1 MAERAEVSIST
12 PDDDAAPSTVTRP
25 ERAQRPRPA
34 RTTQPRPI
42 PSVLLG
48 RYEVIEELGQGGMGI
63 VYRARDTQ
71 LGRDVAVKLVVT
83 SNDPG
88 DTLAARLLREAQ
100 ALAQLSHP
108 NVVAVY
114 DVGRSDGGVF
124 VAMELVH
131 GVAGDEWLRTKRPWR
146 EAVRVFC
153 DAARGLAAAH
163 AGGLVHRDFKPANLI
178 IGADG
183 RVRVLDFGLA
193 RTALVTAGGGD
204 VAVEGEYD
212 SGERDR
218 SIPSQHTPSQHT
230 PSLLDIDLT
239 QAGALVGTPPYMA
252 PEQHLGQGCDAR
264 SDQFSFCVSLYRALY
279 GTRPFDGKM
288 YSELKANIVGGRVK
302 PPPADTDVP
311 AWVRDVVLRGLA
323 VDPARRWPSMDALIA
338 ALSADPAV
346 RRRKLAL
353 AALGVVA
360 LGGAG
365 VALWLSRTDPA
376 DACRV
381 DDRELA
387 GTWDGARKGAVRAA
401 FAATGKPFAGDALA
415 AVTRALD
422 GYTTRWRAMRTEACL
437 ATRVHGTQSEDLLDL
452 RMECLQ
458 RRLDDV
464 RALVDVFVTADGEVV
479 SRAAAAAS
487 RIPALDA
494 CADAEALRAPVRPPT
509 DARVADQVE
518 VAQRAL
524 ASVHALWGAG
534 RYTDASAQLAPVI
547 AQARTLGYR
556 PLEGEALLL
565 QARLADDT
573 GDYQSA
579 AKLYKEAAIAAEAGR
594 DDNTAA
600 LARNGLVWVVGQR
613 LGRYDEARE
622 LALDA
627 AAKVERL
634 GHPEL
639 VQADLDQKVAA
650 LLLAQGDYTE
660 AEARSRRVL
669 ATREKLLAP
678 DDPAIAT
685 ALGDIGDVLVQTTRY
700 ADAVGFYERA
710 LAVAERA
717 VGPDHSMCGSLRTNL
732 GSALRSLG
740 KPADALAQYET
751 ARSITERAL
760 GADHPQLA
768 TLAIDIGAAEL
779 DLGHLDEARAQ
790 FEHAREVWTRVL
802 GADHPN
808 VGTTHYRLGEIALKQ
823 GQLADAM
830 ASFQRALE
838 IWQAKLGADHPSL
851 AAALAGLGQTE
862 LAQHHPTAALGH
874 YTRALALLEKAL
886 GPEHPELAGTLVDIG
901 RCELALGKRTR
912 AVAVLERAVK
922 ILAKA
927 GDADALAGA
936 RAELAR
942 ARAGGDRAR

>member
-34 RTTQPRPI
+34 RTTRPRPI

-71 LGRDVAVKLVVT
+71 LGRDVAIKLVVT

-114 DVGRSDGGVF
+114 DVGRSDDGVF

-178 IGADG
+178 IGTDG

-193 RTALVTAGGGD
+193 RTALVTAGSDD
-204 VAVEGEYD
+204 VSLEGEYD
-212 SGERDR
+212 SGERER
-218 SIPSQHTPSQHT
+218 SIPSQHTPS
-230 PSLLDIDLT
+230 LLEIDLT

-279 GTRPFDGKM
+279 GTRPFDGKL
-288 YSELKANIVGGRVK
+288 YSELKANIIGGHVK

-311 AWVRDVVLRGLA
+311 AWLRDVVLRGLA

-338 ALSADPAV
+338 ALLADPAA
-346 RRRKLAL
+346 RRRKRAL

-365 VALWLSRTDPA
+365 FALWLSRTDPA

-387 GTWDGARKGAVRAA
+387 GAWDGARKGAIRAA
-401 FAATGKPFAGDALA
+401 FTATGKPFASDALA

-422 GYTTRWRAMRTEACL
+422 GYTTRWRTMRTDACL
-437 ATRVHGTQSEDLLDL
+437 ATRVRGTQSEDLLDL
-452 RMECLQ
+452 RIECLQ

-464 RALVDVFVTADGEVV
+464 RALVDVFATADGEVV

-487 RIPALDA
+487 RIPPLDA
-494 CADAEALRAPVRPPT
+494 CADAEALRAPVRPPA
-509 DARVADQVE
+509 DPRVADQVE
-518 VAQRAL
+518 DAQRTL
-524 ASVHALWGAG
+524 ASVRALWGAG
-534 RYTDASAQLAPVI
+534 RYAAASTQLAPVVT
-547 AQARTLGYR
+547 QARALGYR
-556 PLEGEALLL
+556 PLEGEALLM

-573 GDYQSA
+573 GDYQGA

-594 DDNTAA
+594 DDETAA

-622 LALDA
+622 LAIDA

-650 LLLAQGDYTE
+650 LLLAQGDYEE

-678 DDPAIAT
+678 DDPAIAL

-700 ADAVGFYERA
+700 ADAVGFYQRA
-710 LAVAERA
+710 VAVAERA
-717 VGPDHSMCGSLRTNL
+717 VGPDHSLCGSLRTNL
-732 GSALRSLG
+732 GTALRSLG
-740 KPADALAQYET
+740 KPADALAQYEK

-760 GADHPQLA
+760 GTDHPQLA
-768 TLAIDIGAAEL
+768 TLALDIGAAEL
-779 DLGHLDEARAQ
+779 DLGHLEAASAQ
-790 FEHAREVWTRVL
+790 FERARDVWTRVL

-808 VGTTHYRLGEIALKQ
+808 IGTTHYRLGEIALKQ
-823 GQLADAM
+823 GRLAPAM
-830 ASFQRALE
+830 ASFQRALD
-838 IWQAKLGADHPSL
+838 IWQTKLGADHPSL
-851 AAALAGLGQTE
+851 AAALAGLGQAE
-862 LAQHHPTAALGH
+862 LAQHHPTEALGH
-874 YTRALALLEKAL
+874 YTRALAILEKAL

-901 RCELALGKRTR
+901 RCQLALGKRTR
-912 AVAVLERAVK
+912 AVIVLERAVK

-936 RAELAR
+936 RAELTR
-942 ARAGGDRAR
+942 ARAGGDRDR